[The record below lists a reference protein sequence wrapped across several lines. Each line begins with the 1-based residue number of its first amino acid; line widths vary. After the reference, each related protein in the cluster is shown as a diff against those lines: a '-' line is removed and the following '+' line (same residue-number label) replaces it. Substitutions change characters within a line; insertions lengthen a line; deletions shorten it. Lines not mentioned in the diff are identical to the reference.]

1 MTRVV
6 AAEPRRERDGW
17 QWLPRILVG
26 LALLVFV
33 AYLAIYTYYAVQLFR
48 FPFDYDQGE
57 GYELVDTIMLSQGQ
71 WPYRDIEVYPFY
83 SSNYPPLYHLV
94 VVPLVWLFGPHYWT
108 GRLVTCVGTLVT
120 AAVIGY
126 AVYSAENVRRRW
138 WLAALAGLAFLAS
151 NYVYHV
157 GPLFRQHMFM
167 VMLETLAVVGI
178 AKVMAREESDR
189 RPRWAGLLLVMILL
203 LAAGYTKQ
211 LAYATIAAVFI
222 FLFLRRPLRAVVWA
236 AGFLLVTALIFLGIN
251 LATGGHW
258 WTNTVTANINEFIP
272 GQATGLL
279 RQWFGLHTMLAVVAG
294 LYAVYQLYAER
305 LSVYS
310 IWFVV
315 TLVNSLTAGKWGAGE
330 SYFATTIAASC
341 ILTGLAFGR
350 LLDRT
355 SRRRA
360 LHALAAS
367 AVALL
372 FLWQAWL
379 VFHMPTH
386 TPLLRGIATTLGQP
400 ATTMVAPQT
409 SCSAPR
415 PPQPVPYVDSAG
427 VGLLGRPPT
436 AADRE
441 AGERIV
447 AHILAG
453 ETAAFSEEAGFNLY
467 AGREVVTN
475 PTQLLNLYKNDAVD
489 LTEMLEMLEE
499 QAFDTVIL
507 RAQFYPPPVLAAIG
521 RHYETAELVEMNGFV
536 YCVMESRK
544 P

>member
-6 AAEPRRERDGW
+6 AAEPRPERNAW
-17 QWLPRILVG
+17 QWLPRLLVG

-33 AYLAIYTYYAVQLFR
+33 GYLAIYSYYAVQLFR

-57 GYELVDTIMLSQGQ
+57 GYELVDTILLSQGQ
-71 WPYRDIEVYPFY
+71 WPYRDIETYPFY

-108 GRLVTCVGTLVT
+108 GRLVTYLGTLLT
-120 AAVIGY
+120 AAAIGY
-126 AVYSAENVRRRW
+126 AVYTESGRRRW

-167 VMLETLAVVGI
+167 VMLETLAVVLV
-178 AKVMAREESDR
+178 ARVMAREEADG
-189 RPRWAGLLLVMILL
+189 RPRWLGLLLVMALL

-236 AGFLLVTALIFLGIN
+236 AGFLLATALIFVGIN

-279 RQWFGLHTMLAVVAG
+279 RQWFRLHTVLAVVAA
-294 LYAVYQLYAER
+294 LYALYQLYGER

-310 IWFVV
+310 IWFAV

-350 LLDRT
+350 VLELA
-355 SRRRA
+355 SGKAALRA
-360 LHALAAS
+360 LATS

-386 TPLLRGIATTLGQP
+386 TPLLAGIATALGQP
-400 ATTMVAPQT
+400 ATAMVAPQT

-427 VGLLGRPPT
+427 VSLLGRPPT
-436 AADRE
+436 AADGEAGRRIAAYVQ
-441 AGERIV
+441 AGER
-447 AHILAG
+447 
-453 ETAAFSEEAGFNLY
+453 AAFSEEAGFNLY

-489 LTEMLEMLEE
+489 LTEMVAMLDER
-499 QAFDTVIL
+499 AFETVIL

-521 RHYETAELVEMNGFV
+521 RNYETVELVEMNGFV
-536 YCVMESRK
+536 YCILESR
-544 P
+544 